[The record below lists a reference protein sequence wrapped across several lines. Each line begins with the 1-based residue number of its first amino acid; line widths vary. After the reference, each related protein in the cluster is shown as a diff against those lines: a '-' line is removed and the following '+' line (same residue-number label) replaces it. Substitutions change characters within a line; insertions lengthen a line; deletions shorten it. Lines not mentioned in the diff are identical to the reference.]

1 MQIDTV
7 LENAPARLLWAL
19 LYLYTFA
26 QNSLES
32 VAAFFDRLKK
42 AYTAVFRSNYYIFFE
57 GATMPHPFY
66 TTHYWAT
73 GSAAPELMYC
83 ADKKVFFPWVPR
95 NPAIPSQG
103 VDFDD
108 VLLPERFKSL
118 PYLSIEI
125 VDSEGRTIYDLT
137 DFLESLRYVALD
149 GFVVPSLGHILAAWS
164 LSSAVVP
171 DPARYTIRYI
181 DMDGNLFPVEEEAE
195 AEAEAEASVEES
207 KEGDAPAESKESEDD
222 TKPEPETDAK
232 PESKP
237 EPDADAKSETSTAAV
252 VSGGAET
259 AAQT

>member
-26 QNSLES
+26 QKSMES

-57 GATMPHPFY
+57 GATMPHSFY
-66 TTHYWAT
+66 TTHYWAS

-83 ADKKVFFPWVPR
+83 ADKKVFFPWIPR
-95 NPAIPSQG
+95 NPAVPSQG
-103 VDFDD
+103 IDFDD

-118 PYLSIEI
+118 PYLSLEI
-125 VDSEGRTIYDLT
+125 VDAEGRAFYDLT

-149 GFVVPSLGHILAAWS
+149 GFPVPSLGHILAAWT

-171 DPARYTIRYI
+171 DPVRYTIRYI
-181 DMDGNLFPVEEEAE
+181 DMDGNLFPVEEGEAT
-195 AEAEAEASVEES
+195 VEES
-207 KEGDAPAESKESEDD
+207 KEADPPADAPAEESKEEEGVAKAS
-222 TKPEPETDAK
+222 PETANAEAAPAPEAATDAN
-232 PESKP
+232 
-237 EPDADAKSETSTAAV
+237 SETSTAAV
-252 VSGGAET
+252 ISGGED